1 MHLVLDESTDRLSV
15 ETETE
20 LLRIAQ
26 EAITNARRHSRA
38 RNLWVTCRVNPP
50 SAYMRVADDGRGLGS
65 PRIDSYGLDIMRE
78 RAGRLGVDLSV
89 RERRGGGTVIE
100 IALGSTHDVSVRSA
114 DSDSLRKEHDRG
126 DHDSDRG

>member
-38 RNLWVTCRVNPP
+38 RNLWVTCRVNPKC
-50 SAYMRVADDGRGLGS
+50 AYMRVADDGRGLGS

-89 RERRGGGTVIE
+89 RETARRRNCHRNRTRFNSRRFCAIGRFGFPQEG
-100 IALGSTHDVSVRSA
+100 ARPWRS
-114 DSDSLRKEHDRG
+114 RF
-126 DHDSDRG
+126 

>member
-38 RNLWVTCRVNPP
+38 RNLWVTCRVNPQAP
-50 SAYMRVADDGRGLGS
+50 TCAWPTMAAVLAR
-65 PRIDSYGLDIMRE
+65 
-78 RAGRLGVDLSV
+78 RA
-89 RERRGGGTVIE
+89 
-100 IALGSTHDVSVRSA
+100 STA
-114 DSDSLRKEHDRG
+114 TAWTLCENEQG
-126 DHDSDRG
+126 D